1 MTTTIGPGRKRR
13 ISPPN
18 PAVRRGS
25 GNSRS
30 SRSKSNPYVLWGA
43 VLSGLLLLGIFIGAI
58 LWFFNR
64 KSASQEMMMYLP
76 DDCDEVSGINLG
88 HLQKYPEFYKSCE
101 SASETPASSTPADIF
116 CDALGEKTNDVV
128 DYVVQGV
135 GRAGGTGQEVAATV
149 FHTKVDYDTTLLSKL
164 SGANKG
170 TRNGVDYYLI
180 SDIPGLNYGGIK
192 VFAPT
197 KRLVVFCR
205 ADTPDAKFDAM
216 LNGNKDNPDATP
228 FKRGGQLSKA
238 IIRGTAWK
246 FMIYGRSVTKFAG
259 PEAPT
264 GGGGGL
270 GGGQENDEDAIRRE
284 VAEVLQNAQGCGYK
298 ASVGSREVRGEWVVW
313 YKDSDA
319 ANSML
324 KKWKEKEWIKDEEKD
339 PPRYWKALA
348 NKSGGGKTAANVLRD
363 GLAFRQSGETFS
375 IRTSMD
381 VNLVKGS
388 PGQLVSAVNGQN
400 AFGPPNG
407 APTGP
412 PTGGTGPPG
421 KGPPR
426 APPPPPPS
434 GRLPYN
440 ASVTTPT
447 GHSPWPPA
455 HPAAP
460 LAVLVSGG
468 VDQRGAF
475 GRGRSRLPGGSS
487 ALRPHRPFLG
497 SRRTR
502 PSEPLP
508 RRDPRPHLQPLR
520 VLEQP
525 VADLYGDHWGLTGQ
539 GVPAAGTPDEEVF
552 LPGRNVLLLAKSLLW
567 CHLNR
572 VPEIAMAPLAANP
585 FPDATPEFF
594 RDFARL

>member
-1 MTTTIGPGRKRR
+1 MAVELRCPGCRAKLRLPTAPEEGSEIECPKCATVFAAEGNAASPRVDEDQPRKKSTDDDDDRPR
-13 ISPPN
+13 KKKKDK
-18 PAVRRGS
+18 PAKS
-25 GNSRS
+25 GGEKGKRKLKKLKK
-30 SRSKSNPYVLWGA
+30 RKSNPYVLWGA

-101 SASETPASSTPADIF
+101 SAFGNTGFKHAADIF

-284 VAEVLQNAQGCGYK
+284 VAEVLQNSGVRLQGQ
-298 ASVGSREVRGEWVVW
+298 RWLTRG
-313 YKDSDA
+313 
-319 ANSML
+319 
-324 KKWKEKEWIKDEEKD
+324 
-339 PPRYWKALA
+339 PR
-348 NKSGGGKTAANVLRD
+348 GV
-363 GLAFRQSGETFS
+363 
-375 IRTSMD
+375 
-381 VNLVKGS
+381 
-388 PGQLVSAVNGQN
+388 
-400 AFGPPNG
+400 
-407 APTGP
+407 
-412 PTGGTGPPG
+412 
-421 KGPPR
+421 
-426 APPPPPPS
+426 
-434 GRLPYN
+434 GRL
-440 ASVTTPT
+440 VQ
-447 GHSPWPPA
+447 G
-455 HPAAP
+455 
-460 LAVLVSGG
+460 
-468 VDQRGAF
+468 F
-475 GRGRSRLPGGSS
+475 GRRQQHAQEVERKGM
-487 ALRPHRPFLG
+487 
-497 SRRTR
+497 
-502 PSEPLP
+502 
-508 RRDPRPHLQPLR
+508 D
-520 VLEQP
+520 
-525 VADLYGDHWGLTGQ
+525 Q
-539 GVPAAGTPDEEVF
+539 G
-552 LPGRNVLLLAKSLLW
+552 
-567 CHLNR
+567 
-572 VPEIAMAPLAANP
+572 
-585 FPDATPEFF
+585 
-594 RDFARL
+594 

>member
-1 MTTTIGPGRKRR
+1 
-13 ISPPN
+13 
-18 PAVRRGS
+18 
-25 GNSRS
+25 
-30 SRSKSNPYVLWGA
+30 
-43 VLSGLLLLGIFIGAI
+43 
-58 LWFFNR
+58 
-64 KSASQEMMMYLP
+64 
-76 DDCDEVSGINLG
+76 
-88 HLQKYPEFYKSCE
+88 
-101 SASETPASSTPADIF
+101 
-116 CDALGEKTNDVV
+116 
-128 DYVVQGV
+128 
-135 GRAGGTGQEVAATV
+135 
-149 FHTKVDYDTTLLSKL
+149 
-164 SGANKG
+164 
-170 TRNGVDYYLI
+170 
-180 SDIPGLNYGGIK
+180 
-192 VFAPT
+192 
-197 KRLVVFCR
+197 
-205 ADTPDAKFDAM
+205 
-216 LNGNKDNPDATP
+216 
-228 FKRGGQLSKA
+228 
-238 IIRGTAWK
+238 
-246 FMIYGRSVTKFAG
+246 MIYGRSVTKFAG

-270 GGGQENDEDAIRRE
+270 GGGQENDEDAIRRK

-339 PPRYWKALA
+339 PPRYWKVLA

-426 APPPPPPS
+426 GAAPPPPPS

-455 HPAAP
+455 HPASP

-468 VDQRGAF
+468 VD
-475 GRGRSRLPGGSS
+475 S
-487 ALRPHRPFLG
+487 A
-497 SRRTR
+497 
-502 PSEPLP
+502 
-508 RRDPRPHLQPLR
+508 
-520 VLEQP
+520 
-525 VADLYGDHWGLTGQ
+525 
-539 GVPAAGTPDEEVF
+539 
-552 LPGRNVLLLAKSLLW
+552 VLLAEAVRVYPAVHPLFVRTGLFWEAAELD
-567 CHLNR
+567 HLNR
-572 VPEIAMAPLAANP
+572 FLAAIRAP
-585 FPDATPEFF
+585 RSSRFAYWSSRSRTCMAITGASPARAYPPPARRMKRSSSPAATCSSWRSRSSGVISTECPKSRWPRSRPIPSRTPRPSSFATS
-594 RDFARL
+594 ARL